1 MKCLIFLTLTPRKHF
16 QSAIATAR
24 TCLLKSLVWAWRRV
38 CLRKPSPSTCVDFIG
53 DLVEMVDTTVAGES
67 LHCSGRSSILSHRQ
81 IWSEAFSELVPK
93 KVLAPCMW
101 AHWATMIRV
110 LVIIAGIDPWYFS
123 WSMIGIL
130 RTLEQALVA
139 SCWNWSYFL
148 NVCLH
153 FSFLRVIVVHLW
165 EVLCWWIASKVVP
178 NDMVNLPWVVA
189 RWTESQEASWQ
200 WCWQQT
206 SAAVIDPALVNLDI
220 EVISTALQRESGIVV
235 VWFVKG
241 LLCHPPWPIDR
252 VYLIFGVE
260 AFH

>member
-1 MKCLIFLTLTPRKHF
+1 
-16 QSAIATAR
+16 
-24 TCLLKSLVWAWRRV
+24 
-38 CLRKPSPSTCVDFIG
+38 
-53 DLVEMVDTTVAGES
+53 
-67 LHCSGRSSILSHRQ
+67 
-81 IWSEAFSELVPK
+81 
-93 KVLAPCMW
+93 
-101 AHWATMIRV
+101 MIRV

-130 RTLEQALVA
+130 RTPEQALVA

-178 NDMVNLPWVVA
+178 NDVVNLPWVGTW
-189 RWTESQEASWQ
+189 WTESQEASWQ

-206 SAAVIDPALVNLDI
+206 STAVIDPALVNLDI

-260 AFH
+260 AFHQPHISVLVWDLLSLLEMLGSITRILLNVISQNLDALWYELLWP